1 MHTNYQG
8 YRLYILKIDAV
19 AFKKITQNEMFS
31 FELNRVEQNI

>member
-19 AFKKITQNEMFS
+19 PFKKITQNEMFS